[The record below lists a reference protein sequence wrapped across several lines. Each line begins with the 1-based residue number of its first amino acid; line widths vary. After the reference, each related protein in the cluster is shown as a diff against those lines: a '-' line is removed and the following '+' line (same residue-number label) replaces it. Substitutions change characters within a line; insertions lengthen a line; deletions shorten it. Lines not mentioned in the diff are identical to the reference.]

1 MEDFRPTVQSCS
13 DLFLK
18 VKCFKLT
25 RKVSNDLTLYPE
37 QLVIQIL
44 SDDTL
49 NRLITVCAYILL
61 VLILRVITEKGFKK
75 TMGKFVEY
83 KIFGQEFVS
92 KKPELNSIEKIYQK
106 IKTITIIAMA
116 FIFYGVYFF
125 RPSFVEVVLVIL
137 KIIFLIL
144 FILNILWYTWRFT
157 RAKKRYDLFKDK
169 KEFSPTQRK
178 IFDVL
183 IKQMWLS
190 FFLPYIAFIPVILL
204 LFEIRITF

>member
-1 MEDFRPTVQSCS
+1 M
-13 DLFLK
+13 
-18 VKCFKLT
+18 
-25 RKVSNDLTLYPE
+25 
-37 QLVIQIL
+37 
-44 SDDTL
+44 
-49 NRLITVCAYILL
+49 
-61 VLILRVITEKGFKK
+61 
-75 TMGKFVEY
+75 
-83 KIFGQEFVS
+83 
-92 KKPELNSIEKIYQK
+92 
-106 IKTITIIAMA
+106 
-116 FIFYGVYFF
+116 
-125 RPSFVEVVLVIL
+125 IL